1 VSEQQI
7 LAPGSVRLGLPS
19 VTKEEAIRLCGEVL
33 VQAGAATPDY
43 IDGMFAREEQ
53 VSTYLGEGVAIPHG
67 TNEARQFITA
77 AALGFLQFPD
87 GIDWDGNQVKLCIPI
102 ASASDEHLEILSSL
116 AGVLMEPEAAER
128 LRSTTSVPEVLEL
141 LNGKEEIR

>member
-1 VSEQQI
+1 MSEQQI

-19 VTKEEAIRLCGEVL
+19 MTKEEAIRLCGEVL
-33 VQAGAATPDY
+33 VQAGAATSDY

-67 TNEARQFITA
+67 TNESRQFITA

-128 LRSTTSVPEVLEL
+128 LRNTTSVPEVLEL
-141 LNGKEEIR
+141 LNSKEEN

>member
-116 AGVLMEPEAAER
+116 AGVLMEPDAAER
-128 LRSTTSVPEVLEL
+128 LRNTTSVAEVLEL
-141 LNGKEEIR
+141 LNGKEEN

>member
-1 VSEQQI
+1 MSEQQI

-19 VTKEEAIRLCGEVL
+19 MTKEEAIRLCGEVL

-128 LRSTTSVPEVLEL
+128 LRNTTSVPEVLEL
-141 LNGKEEIR
+141 LNGKEEN

>member
-1 VSEQQI
+1 MS
-7 LAPGSVRLGLPS
+7 
-19 VTKEEAIRLCGEVL
+19 KEDAIRLCGEVL
-33 VQAGAATPDY
+33 VQAGATTPEY
-43 IDGMFAREEQ
+43 INGMFAREKQ

-67 TNEARQFITA
+67 TNESREFITA

-87 GIDWDGNQVKLCIPI
+87 GIDWDGNQVVLCIPI

-128 LRSTTSVPEVLEL
+128 LRNTSSVAEVLEI
-141 LNGKEEIR
+141 LNPKEGN

>member
-19 VTKEEAIRLCGEVL
+19 MTKEEAIRLCGEVL
-33 VQAGAATPDY
+33 VQAGAATSDY
-43 IDGMFAREEQ
+43 IDGMFAREKQ

-67 TNEARQFITA
+67 TNESRQFITA

-128 LRSTTSVPEVLEL
+128 LRNTTSVPEVLEL
-141 LNGKEEIR
+141 LNGKEEN

>member
-19 VTKEEAIRLCGEVL
+19 MTKEEAIRLCGEVL
-33 VQAGAATPDY
+33 VQAGAATSDY

-67 TNEARQFITA
+67 TNESRQFITA

-128 LRSTTSVPEVLEL
+128 LRNTTSVPEVLEL
-141 LNGKEEIR
+141 LNSKEEN

>member
-1 VSEQQI
+1 MSEQQI

-19 VTKEEAIRLCGEVL
+19 MTKEEAIRLCGEVL
-33 VQAGAATPDY
+33 VQAGAATTDY

-67 TNEARQFITA
+67 TNESRQFITA
-77 AALGFLQFPD
+77 PALGFLQFPD

-102 ASASDEHLEILSSL
+102 ASASDEHLEILASL

-128 LRSTTSVPEVLEL
+128 LRNTTSVPEVLEL
-141 LNGKEEIR
+141 LNGKEEN

>member
-1 VSEQQI
+1 MSEQQI

-67 TNEARQFITA
+67 TNESRQFITA

-116 AGVLMEPEAAER
+116 AGVLMEPDAAER
-128 LRSTTSVPEVLEL
+128 LRSTASVSEVLEL
-141 LNGKEEIR
+141 LNGKEDN

>member
-1 VSEQQI
+1 LSAEQI
-7 LAPGSVRLGLPS
+7 LAPASVRLGLPS
-19 VTKEEAIRLCGEVL
+19 MTKQEAIRLCGEVL

-43 IDGMFAREEQ
+43 IDGMFARELQ

-67 TNEARQFITA
+67 TNESRQYITS

-87 GIDWDGNQVKLCIPI
+87 GIDWDGNRVVLCIPI
-102 ASASDEHLEILSSL
+102 ASASDEHLDILANL

-128 LRSTTSVPEVLEL
+128 LRNTTSVDDVLAL
-141 LNGKEEIR
+141 LNSTEGN

>member
-1 VSEQQI
+1 MSEQQI

-19 VTKEEAIRLCGEVL
+19 MTKEEAIRLCGEVL
-33 VQAGAATPDY
+33 VQAGAATTDY

-67 TNEARQFITA
+67 TNESRQFITA
-77 AALGFLQFPD
+77 PALGFLQFPD

-128 LRSTTSVPEVLEL
+128 LRNTTSVPEVLEL
-141 LNGKEEIR
+141 LNGKEEN

>member
-1 VSEQQI
+1 MSEQQI
-7 LAPGSVRLGLPS
+7 LAPESVRLGLPS

-43 IDGMFAREEQ
+43 IDGMFAREQQ

-67 TNEARQFITA
+67 TNESRQYITA

-87 GIDWDGNQVKLCIPI
+87 GIDWDGNRVLLCIPI

-116 AGVLMEPEAAER
+116 AGVLMEPESAER
-128 LRSTTSVPEVLEL
+128 LRTTTSVPDVLEL
-141 LNGKEEIR
+141 LNGKEGN

>member
-19 VTKEEAIRLCGEVL
+19 MTKEEAIRLCGEVL

-128 LRSTTSVPEVLEL
+128 LRNTTSVPEVLEL
-141 LNGKEEIR
+141 LNGKEEN

>member
-1 VSEQQI
+1 MSAEQI
-7 LAPGSVRLGLPS
+7 LAPASVRLGLPS
-19 VTKEEAIRLCGEVL
+19 MTKQEAIRLCGEVL
-33 VQAGAATPDY
+33 VQAGAATEDY
-43 IDGMFAREEQ
+43 IDGMFAREQQ

-67 TNEARQFITA
+67 TNESRQFITS

-102 ASASDEHLEILSSL
+102 ASATDEHLDILASL

-128 LRSTTSVPEVLEL
+128 LRNTTSVPEVLEL
-141 LNGKEEIR
+141 LNGKEEN